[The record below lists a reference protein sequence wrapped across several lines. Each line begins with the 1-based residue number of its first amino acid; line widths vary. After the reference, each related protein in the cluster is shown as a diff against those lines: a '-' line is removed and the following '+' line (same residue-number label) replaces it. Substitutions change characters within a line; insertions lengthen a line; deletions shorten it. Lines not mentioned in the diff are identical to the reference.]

1 MLGMGIYMLINKDI
15 IIVGAGPAGLA
26 AAIEAKKRGVKDV
39 LVLEREP
46 NAGGILNQCIHD
58 GFGLIRFNEALTGPE
73 YAKRYI
79 DEAKSLDIEIITN
92 VMVQDISN
100 DKVVTTISPNGIK
113 TYKAAAIILA
123 MGCRERTR
131 GAICIPGTRPAGVF
145 TAGVAQNLVNIKNI
159 MVGKRVVILGS
170 GDIGL
175 IMARRLTLEG
185 AKVLAV
191 VEKQPYSSG
200 LQRNITQCLDDFNIP
215 LLLSH
220 TVTKIDGHERV
231 KGVIIAKVDEQ
242 GNPIRGTSK
251 KFECDTLILSVGLI
265 PENELSLNAGVHIDE
280 ITSGAIVDENLQTSI
295 PGIFACGNVL
305 QVHDL
310 VDYVSA
316 EGELAAKSAVAYI
329 KENNALQANNIVE
342 ANNLIIEVSSIV
354 KSKIPVKAGNGIRY
368 VLPQSI
374 SCNIDITFSMRVT
387 NPCKN
392 KTIVFKDGNTV
403 LKKKTF
409 KALNPA
415 EMVRIDLKAQELKE
429 VQNLEVFIDEK

>member
-1 MLGMGIYMLINKDI
+1 MLINKDI
-15 IIVGAGPAGLA
+15 IIIGAGPAGLA
-26 AAIEAKKRGVKDV
+26 AAIEAKKRGVNDI

-58 GFGLIRFNEALTGPE
+58 GFGLIKFNEALTGPE

-79 DEAKSLDIEIITN
+79 DEAKELNVEIITN
-92 VMVQDISN
+92 VMVQDISK
-100 DKVVTTISPNGIK
+100 DKVVTTISPSGMK

-131 GAICIPGTRPAGVF
+131 GAVCIPGTRPAGVF
-145 TAGVAQNLVNIKNI
+145 TAGVAQNLLNLKNV
-159 MVGKRVVILGS
+159 MVGRNIVILGS

-185 AKVLAV
+185 ANVLAV
-191 VEKQPYSSG
+191 VEKLPYSSG
-200 LQRNITQCLDDFNIP
+200 LQRNITQCLEDFDIP

-220 TVTKIDGHERV
+220 TVTKIEGHERV
-231 KGVIIAKVDEQ
+231 KSVTISKVDEQ
-242 GNPIRGTSK
+242 GNSIRGTSK

-265 PENELSLNAGVHIDE
+265 PENELSLNVGVYIDDT
-280 ITSGAIVDENLQTSI
+280 TSGARVDETLQTSI

-316 EGELAAKSAVAYI
+316 EGELAAKSAVEFI
-329 KENNALQANNIVE
+329 KG
-342 ANNLIIEVSSIV
+342 SIAPA
-354 KSKIPVKAGNGIRY
+354 SNIPVKSGNGIRY
-368 VLPQSI
+368 VLPQNI
-374 SCNIDITFSMRVT
+374 SSNKDITFSMRVIK
-387 NPCKN
+387 PYKN
-392 KTIVFKDGNTV
+392 KTIVFKDGNRE

-415 EMVRIDLKAQELKE
+415 EMIRIDLKAQELMNAL
-429 VQNLEVFIDEK
+429 NLEVYIDEK